1 MLSRVARVGQCE
13 TARRD
18 YLLVFVVSCDYIAA
32 SAFFSWRSPEPQ
44 AHHTM
49 RTVGVR
55 ELKAHLSRVLREVQG
70 GETVLV
76 TDRGR
81 VIAELR
87 QPGLASSTL
96 SPTEQK
102 LAELA
107 AKGVLKLAEKPFYTY
122 EPSPI
127 KVPDG
132 TLQALIDDLRDD
144 R

>member
-1 MLSRVARVGQCE
+1 MPAERTTDEGAGGH
-13 TARRD
+13 TMAH
-18 YLLVFVVSCDYIAA
+18 VVTCDYI
-32 SAFFSWRSPEPQ
+32 SR
-44 AHHTM
+44 M

-55 ELKAHLSRVLREVQG
+55 ELKAHLSRVLRDVQN

-87 QPGLASSTL
+87 QPGLGTPAL

-107 AKGVLKLAEKPFYTY
+107 AKGKLKLAEKPWAGYA
-122 EPSPI
+122 PSPVQ
-127 KVPDG
+127 VPPG
-132 TLQALIDDLRDD
+132 TLQAMIDDLRDE

>member
-1 MLSRVARVGQCE
+1 
-13 TARRD
+13 
-18 YLLVFVVSCDYIAA
+18 
-32 SAFFSWRSPEPQ
+32 
-44 AHHTM
+44 M

-55 ELKAHLSRVLREVQG
+55 ELKANLSRVLREVQS
-70 GETVLV
+70 GETVLI

-87 QPGLASSTL
+87 QPGLGSVALT
-96 SPTEQK
+96 PTEQK

-107 AKGVLKLAEKPFYTY
+107 AKGVLKLAEKPLYAY

-127 KVPDG
+127 SVPEG
-132 TLQALIDDLRDD
+132 TLQALIDDMRDE

>member
-1 MLSRVARVGQCE
+1 
-13 TARRD
+13 
-18 YLLVFVVSCDYIAA
+18 
-32 SAFFSWRSPEPQ
+32 
-44 AHHTM
+44 M

-55 ELKAHLSRVLREVQG
+55 ELKAHLSRVLREVQS

-87 QPGLASSTL
+87 QPGLASSNL
-96 SPTEQK
+96 SPVEQK

-107 AKGVLKLAEKPFYTY
+107 AKGKLKLAEKPWVGYT
-122 EPSPI
+122 PSPVE
-127 KVPDG
+127 VPPG
-132 TLQALIDDLRDD
+132 TLQAMIDDMRDE

>member
-1 MLSRVARVGQCE
+1 
-13 TARRD
+13 
-18 YLLVFVVSCDYIAA
+18 
-32 SAFFSWRSPEPQ
+32 
-44 AHHTM
+44 M

-76 TDRGR
+76 TDRGK

-87 QPGLASSTL
+87 QPGAASSSL
-96 SPTEQK
+96 SPTDQK

-107 AKGVLKLAEKPFYTY
+107 ARGVLRLAERPKWNY

-127 KVPDG
+127 SAKPGLAAELLAED
-132 TLQALIDDLRDD
+132 RDE